1 MQTIV
6 IVLNAAKMTNPDL
19 DIRYALPD
27 RIQEFTNNEIQ
38 DNGYDYLSD
47 IELGLWLET
56 ND

>member
-38 DNGYDYLSD
+38 DNGYDSCYP
-47 IELGLWLET
+47 LG
-56 ND
+56 N